1 MNMDDNQSSP
11 PPLLL
16 SSSKQSSK
24 LSVSTSSS
32 SSSSSLIPINTL
44 IEQILVSLR
53 QEWISECDQLC
64 QLLQRPHLLALMQVV
79 DCVARQIFD
88 VEIFANLEMILD
100 NTSKSNLKIIE
111 NLENYDTAKLE
122 TFLDITS
129 AKTMKLKMPTATT
142 TLVYSTPRKK
152 RRPCQKII
160 QVIKSDEPLGVTVRF
175 DERTG
180 DIILARIL
188 VGGAAYR
195 SGLVQVGDHILE
207 VNGIPLRGRSHLD
220 VINILQRESMKTI
233 ITLKIVVMNWQP
245 SFDST
250 ANSQALKSY
259 LVKACF
265 DYKPEQD
272 PQIPCPSIGLAFDKG
287 SILNVLNKD
296 DANWWQASKQIELSS
311 KSRMEIFQIAGL
323 IPSKRLQERRIVAI
337 RDIKSQLDRERYI
350 HILGGL
356 LPLPFRKNKWCAQ
369 KIKKIMYDL
378 SDCIRYDREEI
389 STYEPVARY
398 FPRSDHCRPIVL
410 VGPSGVGCSLLI
422 SLLCQQNPNRYREP
436 LAHTTRYKRFQEND
450 SIDYYFV
457 NEDWMEHEIQT
468 GNFVCY
474 SKYRG
479 NYYGLH
485 RDTNKQIVDAGAVCI
500 FKMDAQF
507 LRLVHTAEFKP
518 YIIFIQPPYDL
529 DRLIETRSRNYY
541 DHSDSVSSQYS
552 QRKSKQRFAY
562 EMHLMIYESHK
573 LQILYGHKFD
583 TTLINDDLKET
594 FNLLLDTVR
603 MVEMKPT
610 WIPIAWIQQQNK
622 SLCRI

>member
-1 MNMDDNQSSP
+1 MDADDNRS
-11 PPLLL
+11 LLLPL
-16 SSSKQSSK
+16 SSSKQSLKS
-24 LSVSTSSS
+24 SVSKTSSS
-32 SSSSSLIPINTL
+32 ASSLIPINTL
-44 IEQILVSLR
+44 IDQILVSLR

-79 DCVARQIFD
+79 DCVARRIFD
-88 VEIFANLEMILD
+88 VEIFANPEAILD
-100 NTSKSNLKIIE
+100 NTNKSSNWKIIE

-122 TFLDITS
+122 TFLDVTTFKS
-129 AKTMKLKMPTATT
+129 MKLKTPTATT

-152 RRPCQKII
+152 RQPCQKII

-175 DERTG
+175 DEQTG

-195 SGLVQVGDHILE
+195 SGLVQVGDRILE

-220 VINILQRESMKTI
+220 VISILQHESMKTI
-233 ITLKIVVMNWQP
+233 ITLKIVAMNRL
-245 SFDST
+245 SFPDP
-250 ANSQALKSY
+250 NQALKSH

-265 DYKPEQD
+265 DYRPEQD
-272 PQIPCPSIGLAFDKG
+272 PLIPCPSIGLAFDKG
-287 SILNVLNKD
+287 SILNVLNKED
-296 DANWWQASKQIELSS
+296 TNWWQASKQIESSS

-356 LPLPFRKNKWCAQ
+356 LPLPFRKNKWCTQ
-369 KIKKIMYDL
+369 KIKKMMYDI
-378 SDCIRYDREEI
+378 SDYIRYDREEI
-389 STYEPVARY
+389 CTYEPVAQY
-398 FPRSDHCRPIVL
+398 YPRSGYCRPIVL

-422 SLLCQQNPNRYREP
+422 NLLCQQNHNRYREP
-436 LAHTTRYKRFQEND
+436 LAHTSRYKRFQEND

-457 NEDWMEHEIQT
+457 SEDWMELEIQA

-479 NYYGLH
+479 NYYGIH
-485 RDTNKQIVDAGAVCI
+485 RDTIKQIVDAGAVCV

-507 LRLVHTAEFKP
+507 LRLIHTAEFKP
-518 YIIFIQPPYDL
+518 YIIFIQPPNDL
-529 DRLIETRSRNYY
+529 DRLIETRIRNQYC
-541 DHSDSVSSQYS
+541 HSDSVSSQYN
-552 QRKSKQRFAY
+552 QRKSKQRLAY

-583 TTLINDDLKET
+583 TVLINDDLKET
-594 FNLLLDTVR
+594 FDRLLETVR

-610 WIPIAWIQQQNK
+610 WIPITWIQQNK